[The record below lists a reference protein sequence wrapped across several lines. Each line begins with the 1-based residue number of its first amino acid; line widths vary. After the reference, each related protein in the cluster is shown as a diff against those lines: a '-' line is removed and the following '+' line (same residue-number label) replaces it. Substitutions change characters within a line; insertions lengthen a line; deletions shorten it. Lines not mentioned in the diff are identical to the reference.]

1 MELAFFALKRL
12 KRKACQLLK
21 KAFIAFLRGFYP
33 TTVCTISDKLH
44 RNGAIGVGVGTEMV
58 QKCNDCGFLHRER
71 DHKLTGTRLFIRDGC
86 DLV

>member
-1 MELAFFALKRL
+1 MKRL
-12 KRKACQLLK
+12 KRKACQLLE
-21 KAFIAFLRGFYP
+21 KAFIASLRGFYSA
-33 TTVCTISDKLH
+33 TVCTINDKLH
-44 RNGAIGVGVGTEMV
+44 YYGAIRVSAGTEMV

>member
-1 MELAFFALKRL
+1 
-12 KRKACQLLK
+12 
-21 KAFIAFLRGFYP
+21 
-33 TTVCTISDKLH
+33 
-44 RNGAIGVGVGTEMV
+44 MV